1 MTGSHRLP
9 SLRRSLATLAV
20 ASALGT
26 GTVQATPDTRIT
38 AEIDQLLANIAN
50 SNCSFIR
57 SGQEYTAAEA
67 RKHLEMKMNF
77 VLSGIESTEQFIDK
91 LASVSSTTGEPYQI
105 RCGSTQTV
113 ARTWLNTQLK
123 LVRNQH

>member
-1 MTGSHRLP
+1 MTRTSRLP
-9 SLRRSLATLAV
+9 ALRRTLAALAV
-20 ASALGT
+20 AGALSSGA
-26 GTVQATPDTRIT
+26 VQAQPDTRVT
-38 AEIDQLLANIAN
+38 AEIDQLLGNIAK
-50 SNCSFIR
+50 SNCTFIR

-77 VLSGIESTEQFIDK
+77 VLSRLESTEQFIDK

-105 RCGSTQTV
+105 RCGTTQTV
-113 ARTWLNTQLK
+113 ARTWLNAQLK